1 MVLYCIVPIPE
12 SIVLVLYSW
21 QKCYVAQA
29 CCLDMRLNCY
39 IFNFLR
45 LTMFLKTFFFFDIL
59 SLNIVIKKVVTQ
71 SRACS
76 WFSVSVD
83 FLPIYGPCSTHPKLS
98 SILLIIPYA
107 YECLSLSSIHLSQ
120 SHWCSLNMV
129 LYYFAVGFTA
139 QASLFTVSMKSYVRS
154 KLATTF

>member
-1 MVLYCIVPIPE
+1 M
-12 SIVLVLYSW
+12 VLYSW
-21 QKCYVAQA
+21 QKCYEAQA

-45 LTMFLKTFFFFDIL
+45 LTMLLEMFFFFDIL

-83 FLPIYGPCSTHPKLS
+83 FPPIYGPCLTHPKLS
-98 SILLIIPYA
+98 SILLMIPNA
-107 YECLSLSSIHLSQ
+107 HECFSLSSIHLSQ

-129 LYYFAVGFTA
+129 RYYFAVGFTA
-139 QASLFTVSMKSYVRS
+139 QASLFTASMKSYVRS
-154 KLATTF
+154 QLAITF

>member
-1 MVLYCIVPIPE
+1 
-12 SIVLVLYSW
+12 
-21 QKCYVAQA
+21 
-29 CCLDMRLNCY
+29 
-39 IFNFLR
+39 
-45 LTMFLKTFFFFDIL
+45 MFIETFFFFDIL

-120 SHWCSLNMV
+120 SH
-129 LYYFAVGFTA
+129 
-139 QASLFTVSMKSYVRS
+139 
-154 KLATTF
+154 